1 MVERDEDSVLPRT
14 GNALAAQGLSQQL
27 SLLAPKLGFTT
38 HRCCPASHYSKQCPR
53 PINCLLL
60 LGLRNPPV
68 SRERSCPCSL
78 SFLPLPEEKS
88 SELKKS
94 ALRGQEFDTFHWNNV
109 LKQKR
114 ITQKPPFQKPRQLWL
129 SAPSGCSRIP
139 LQICSFLLPPPP
151 GPLGFQKSRKSKK
164 GMEKSSSLL
173 NPVQGWMCPAS
184 QRARPGGKTRTEAY
198 TTGRQLRRPWRPSRL
213 WPGLWPPGP
222 QPSAG
227 SGAFSR
233 LRSGRPPP

>member
-1 MVERDEDSVLPRT
+1 MVERDKDSVLPRT

-60 LGLRNPPV
+60 LGLRNTPV

-129 SAPSGCSRIP
+129 SYSSAD
-139 LQICSFLLPPPP
+139 LLLPP
-151 GPLGFQKSRKSKK
+151 
-164 GMEKSSSLL
+164 SSSSWATGFSKIQKIQEGHGEKQQPLESS
-173 NPVQGWMCPAS
+173 PRVDVSGFTTS
-184 QRARPGGKTRTEAY
+184 QAGGENKD
-198 TTGRQLRRPWRPSRL
+198 
-213 WPGLWPPGP
+213 
-222 QPSAG
+222 
-227 SGAFSR
+227 
-233 LRSGRPPP
+233 